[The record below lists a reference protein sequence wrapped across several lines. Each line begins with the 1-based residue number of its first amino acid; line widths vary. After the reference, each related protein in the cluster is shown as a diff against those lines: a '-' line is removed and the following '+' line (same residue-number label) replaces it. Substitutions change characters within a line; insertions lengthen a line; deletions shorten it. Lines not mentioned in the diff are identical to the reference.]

1 MPVKERLSEYLKV
14 RKLSQSAFEKGV
26 GLSNGYVN
34 NIRKSI
40 SPDKLQSIALYDPK
54 LNTGWLI
61 TGEGEMFKSEGA
73 SPVNTLPKGIAY
85 YSDIDVTAG
94 ADDLFTDGSHAA
106 SRYIFIP
113 EFEDCDNAFP
123 LYGDSMYPKYQSGQ
137 VILCK
142 EFKEWRDFVPFGE
155 VFLVITDSLRM
166 VKYVKKASTDEHYLL
181 ASENSHFESFEVP
194 KNRIRRMFLVKGA
207 IQRNMI

>member
-1 MPVKERLSEYLKV
+1 MIINASQLRET
-14 RKLSQSAFEKGV
+14 RKKQKITQEELAQKLGVTRQTIVGYEKGEV
-26 GLSNGYVN
+26 IPETKIKLILSVLGLGTEHSTPAE
-34 NIRKSI
+34 I
-40 SPDKLQSIALYDPK
+40 SRQ
-54 LNTGWLI
+54 
-61 TGEGEMFKSEGA
+61 
-73 SPVNTLPKGIAY
+73 PKGIAY

-94 ADDLFTDGSHAA
+94 ADDLFTDGSHTA
-106 SRYIFIP
+106 SRFIYIP

-166 VKYVKKASTDEHYLL
+166 VKYVKKASSDEHYLL